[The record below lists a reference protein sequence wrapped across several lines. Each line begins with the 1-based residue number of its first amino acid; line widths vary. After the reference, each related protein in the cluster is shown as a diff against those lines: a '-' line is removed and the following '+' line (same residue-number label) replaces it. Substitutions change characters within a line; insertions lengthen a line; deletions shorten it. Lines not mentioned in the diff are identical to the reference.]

1 MLRTA
6 ALVLLALSSAPP
18 PLQSPPESAFTVLE
32 RQPDGP
38 RITPYLTY
46 QIGMA
51 WRQDDR
57 RRARFAAIRT

>member
-6 ALVLLALSSAPP
+6 ALVLLALSAPSP
-18 PLQSPPESAFTVLE
+18 PLQLPPESAFTVLE

-46 QIGMA
+46 QIDMA
-51 WRQDDR
+51 WRQDER
-57 RRARFAAIRT
+57 RRARFATRR